1 MKFKMIPKNEFSKW
15 YAEMTKRVD
24 KRLEE
29 ENKNNPYWNN
39 PEKYNKNN

>member
-1 MKFKMIPKNEFSKW
+1 
-15 YAEMTKRVD
+15 MTKRVD
-24 KRLEE
+24 KRLEK

>member
-1 MKFKMIPKNEFSKW
+1 MKFKMIPKEEFSKW
-15 YAEMTKRVD
+15 YTEMTKRVD

-39 PEKYNKNN
+39 N

>member
-1 MKFKMIPKNEFSKW
+1 MKFKMIPKKEFSKW
-15 YAEMTKRVD
+15 YTKMTKRVD

-39 PEKYNKNN
+39 N